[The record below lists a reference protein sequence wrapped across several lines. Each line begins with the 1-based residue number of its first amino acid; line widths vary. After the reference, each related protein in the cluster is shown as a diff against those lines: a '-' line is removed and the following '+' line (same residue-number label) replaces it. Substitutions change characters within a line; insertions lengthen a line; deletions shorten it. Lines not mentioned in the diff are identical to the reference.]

1 MSLITI
7 VITLIVVGTLFWL
20 VSTCID
26 HAIRI
31 EITKRQRILQHTN
44 YRPGYGN
51 LIRTAPVKIPEPSSN
66 SIRITGG
73 RTVALLKAGTA
84 GVGLGATKNAWHAI
98 G

>member
-7 VITLIVVGTLFWL
+7 VITLSVAGILFWL

-26 HAIRI
+26 HAIRL

-51 LIRTAPVKIPEPSSN
+51 LLRTAPGTPKI
-66 SIRITGG
+66 
-73 RTVALLKAGTA
+73 
-84 GVGLGATKNAWHAI
+84 
-98 G
+98 